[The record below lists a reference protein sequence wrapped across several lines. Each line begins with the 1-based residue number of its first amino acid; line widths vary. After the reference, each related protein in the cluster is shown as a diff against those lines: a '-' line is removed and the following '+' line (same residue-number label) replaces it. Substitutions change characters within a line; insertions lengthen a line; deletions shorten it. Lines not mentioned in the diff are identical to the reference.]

1 MVPVHY
7 DLRIRNVCKAIAGWA
22 KPRNAKRLMTI
33 KGKKEELK
41 SRMEIMSRT
50 IGCLSKRDVAC
61 LAKKQLPANVVYIT
75 VNRMRGALHFAI
87 VLVRAFE
94 RHGTM
99 TGSMEHCTTGVI
111 IPEEKSKWTCKA
123 RIQAL
128 LLWSIEAR
136 LSDDVNTIILHD
148 SVHSPT
154 ETLKDSK
161 DDAAIM
167 WALAL
172 RQARNPA
179 GWQHRYET
187 ERS

>member
-1 MVPVHY
+1 M
-7 DLRIRNVCKAIAGWA
+7 A
-22 KPRNAKRLMTI
+22 I
-33 KGKKEELK
+33 KGKTEELK
-41 SRMEIMSRT
+41 SRMEILSRT

-61 LAKKQLPANVVYIT
+61 LARKQLPANVVYIT
-75 VNRMRGALHFAI
+75 VNRIRGAFHFAI
-87 VLVRAFE
+87 VLVRALE
-94 RHGTM
+94 RYGTM
-99 TGSMEHCTTGVI
+99 TGRMEHCTTGAI
-111 IPEEKSKWTCKA
+111 TPEEKSKWTCKA

-136 LSDDVNTIILHD
+136 LSDEVNTIILHD

>member
-1 MVPVHY
+1 
-7 DLRIRNVCKAIAGWA
+7 
-22 KPRNAKRLMTI
+22 
-33 KGKKEELK
+33 
-41 SRMEIMSRT
+41 
-50 IGCLSKRDVAC
+50 
-61 LAKKQLPANVVYIT
+61 
-75 VNRMRGALHFAI
+75 
-87 VLVRAFE
+87 
-94 RHGTM
+94 
-99 TGSMEHCTTGVI
+99 MEHCTTGVI

-136 LSDDVNTIILHD
+136 LSDEVNTIILHD